1 MIGQKRNREKSENNE
16 ELLLSNENI
25 EKNEEEEIKENE
37 IFSSKKPLWIS
48 EVKNALKLF
57 PSSTNILEFEKIE
70 DIMNKDTDDI
80 LINQE
85 NHPFYTTIKKM
96 VYSFGDVKEPNK
108 LTIIKISNFVN
119 KYISYLIKIIQ
130 ECDFK
135 KIIEYFYKE
144 EKNKLDSIKKFR
156 HKSFFINFYDN
167 EKKNLMENDI
177 YEQDNINNKTN
188 NINNEE
194 ENYDME
200 DSLDEL
206 KIFGEDEEDNKS
218 KIEKEFDYKMNE
230 SISDIKQINNDNLM
244 YREIEEL
251 NREIALFQDKRTEL
265 MDQKTYEE
273 YIKCRQINFLS
284 RGKKFFQNFL
294 QNNFTEEEKFPNELK
309 ESSNIELIAF
319 ILNEEIKKI
328 VINSIKGKNPNK
340 KLFILTQ
347 PLTPDDIDIYIQK
360 ELSTLSNFL
369 EKFHNDIFMI
379 NEFRKKKINNKVY
392 NKFTKVKHG
401 KNGEILL
408 VIKKYIFIKD
418 PEECEFLSKYKQ
430 TSEVQ
435 IINGILKLRE
445 QLIKVKNQKINN
457 REGLR
462 KDKNI
467 EKNKCFI
474 GIKEMIDFIGVD
486 NYYEYFLC
494 KNYVRDIN
502 VEQIKINE
510 LNSYLSML
518 NKVNKKKICSKFE
531 EWLNLSQE
539 EKNEIKK
546 EFQKYNTKNLE

>member
-167 EKKNLMENDI
+167 EKKNLMENEI
-177 YEQDNINNKTN
+177 YEQDNINNKAN

-194 ENYDME
+194 DNYDME

-218 KIEKEFDYKMNE
+218 KMEKEFDYKMNE

-328 VINSIKGKNPNK
+328 IINSIKGKNPNK

>member
-328 VINSIKGKNPNK
+328 IINSIKGKNPNK

-467 EKNKCFI
+467 EKNKCVI

>member
-25 EKNEEEEIKENE
+25 EKNKEEEIKENE

>member
-70 DIMNKDTDDI
+70 DIMSKDTDDI

-177 YEQDNINNKTN
+177 YEQDNINNKAN

-218 KIEKEFDYKMNE
+218 KMEKEFDYKMNE

-467 EKNKCFI
+467 EKNKCLI